1 MTESD
6 TNIVSPI
13 TAAPLPDKI
22 SLAEARA
29 AGRFGH
35 DKPTVDNSIVLL
47 IDHQVGLLASTR
59 DTSSAAEL
67 KSNIVGLARVARALG
82 LPTMIASSN
91 AQWQN
96 GDILPEIKELFPDTP
111 VIRRTGII
119 NAYEDPIFRTAFEKT
134 VAETDRTHIILA
146 GVTIGTCTLF
156 PTLSL
161 QNDGY
166 AVCPVIDAAGAWNR
180 YEADAAIARMVQ
192 AGAQPCLDFRARL
205 RTPGRLEETVGERHA
220 RALQRESVRVRLR
233 HAELLG
239 QLRAEDRSRPVR
251 VTILERWCCSSRR
264 PGTGRS
270 GDHLH
275 RGHLARR

>member
-1 MTESD
+1 MPDSNTSV
-6 TNIVSPI
+6 VSPI
-13 TAAPLPDKI
+13 TVAPLPDKI
-22 SLAEARA
+22 PLAEARA

-47 IDHQVGLLASTR
+47 IDHQEGLLASTR

-67 KSNIVGLARVARALG
+67 KSNIVGLARVVKALG

-96 GDILPEIKELFPDTP
+96 GDILPEIKALFPDTP
-111 VIRRTGII
+111 IIRRTGII
-119 NAYEDPIFRTAFEKT
+119 NAYEDPTFRAAFEKI
-134 VAETDRTHIILA
+134 VAETGRNHVILA

-166 AVCPVIDAAGAWNR
+166 SVYPVIDAAGAWNR

-192 AGAQPCLDFRARL
+192 AGAQPVSTFALACELQADWKKPWANAM
-205 RTPGRLEETVGERHA
+205 LEPFKENLSEYGYV
-220 RALQRESVRVRLR
+220 LQNFWDNY
-233 HAELLG
+233 G
-239 QLRAEDRSRPVR
+239 QKVVPDPFA
-251 VTILERWCCSSRR
+251 
-264 PGTGRS
+264 
-270 GDHLH
+270 
-275 RGHLARR
+275 